1 MTPRA
6 TNIEQ
11 LVTLVV
17 LSLLVI
23 GCFVI
28 LRPFLAAILWALILA
43 ISTWPAY
50 RWLQSKMR
58 GWRTLAAT
66 LMTLLLAA
74 VFVLPLAAMGWT
86 MADDVTVL
94 AGHIRQALEHGAPPP
109 PSWVA
114 QIPVFGQG
122 IHDYWQGFSEKGSGW
137 LQEPSRYLGPAK
149 DWLLAVAS
157 SVGHA
162 IIQLALSVLITF
174 FIYRDGIAG
183 AVALQAVVE
192 RVAGDR
198 TQQLMGVAEGTTKAV
213 VYGIIGT
220 AIVQGLLAGLGLWW
234 SGVPAALLLGVLTAL
249 LSVIPMGPPMVWV
262 PAAAWLPP

>member
-1 MTPRA
+1 MTPRG
-6 TNIEQ
+6 TSIEQ
-11 LVTLVV
+11 VVTLVV

-94 AGHIRQALEHGAPPP
+94 AGHIRQALEHGAPAP

-137 LQEPSRYLGPAK
+137 LQDPSRYLGPAK
-149 DWLLAVAS
+149 DWLLRSLPALVTPSFS
-157 SVGHA
+157 S
-162 IIQLALSVLITF
+162 
-174 FIYRDGIAG
+174 
-183 AVALQAVVE
+183 
-192 RVAGDR
+192 
-198 TQQLMGVAEGTTKAV
+198 
-213 VYGIIGT
+213 
-220 AIVQGLLAGLGLWW
+220 
-234 SGVPAALLLGVLTAL
+234 P
-249 LSVIPMGPPMVWV
+249 
-262 PAAAWLPP
+262 